1 MFLNRKLQFFSQKK
15 NRRRVNNSPF
25 TKQRGKGRIKKKI
38 ETGRIKKKI
47 EKGRIKKKDQ
57 KRSN

>member
-1 MFLNRKLQFFSQKK
+1 MTFAEELKVNVFESEIAIFSQKK

-25 TKQRGKGRIKKKI
+25 TK
-38 ETGRIKKKI
+38 KI
-47 EKGRIKKKDQ
+47 EKGRIKKRLKKVELKKHR